1 MCKDMFII
9 THVNGVY
16 DLQFDKQ
23 KTHKFILMNKKK
35 IVKLFYMGILSI
47 ALKERSKNG
56 LCRIAIAFDKMV
68 MIFFDGIC
76 NFCFIC

>member
-1 MCKDMFII
+1 MFII

-35 IVKLFYMGILSI
+35 NSQIILH
-47 ALKERSKNG
+47 G
-56 LCRIAIAFDKMV
+56 DT
-68 MIFFDGIC
+68 
-76 NFCFIC
+76 